1 MNMIGLNW
9 PPGILSLA
17 LAAGLLIPS
26 AAIAPPVAR
35 AGEPTLCSYGSPVYS
50 PFYALRITAPK
61 HLLVAKGGHVVRCR
75 VAFAV
80 ATLAKSVRLN
90 APQRPCRAGSLHARR
105 RRAEAVLIVPVL
117 VLLASHG
124 PRDVHLQGG
133 PHAPHGALHA
143 RHHRR
148 DVQRS
153 TQRRQLRLSATSK
166 QKSGSP
172 GRASSLDRRAAAA
185 RLGSLTWQLPSAR
198 ACSSR

>member
-26 AAIAPPVAR
+26 AAIGPPVAR

-50 PFYALRITAPK
+50 PFYALRITAPE

-90 APQRPCRAGSLHARR
+90 RLNV
-105 RRAEAVLIVPVL
+105 RAEPGRFTL
-117 VLLASHG
+117 V
-124 PRDVHLQGG
+124 VGG
-133 PHAPHGALHA
+133 QKPSSSFPYSSYWRLTGRATCIYRVVQHAPHGALHA